1 MLLQMNKIKIVIAG
15 IGGVGG
21 YFGGLLAKAYA
32 GNYNIEI
39 YFVARG
45 SHLTEIKKDGLKVV
59 KGDITFTATPL
70 LATDD
75 VTEIGI
81 ADYILVCTKTY
92 DLDKI
97 CAQLAPAVGEQT
109 VILPLL
115 NGVEAVEKI
124 RNIFPQNLV
133 PAGCAYIVSAITA
146 PGLVE
151 NMGNRQEIYFGL
163 DNVREER
170 LEVLLDLLKSAGIEA
185 FLSEEIATLVWEK
198 LIFLSCIAT
207 ASSFYN
213 QTVGELLIENE
224 ASLYNFINE
233 SSAIAKAKNIHVNEE
248 VIDKAMAHYKLLPFN
263 ATSSMQ
269 RDFNCHKPHTE
280 LESIT
285 GYIVRQGK
293 KLNVPTPNFDEAYA
307 ALLKR

>member
-1 MLLQMNKIKIVIAG
+1 MNKVKIVIAG

-32 GNYNIEI
+32 GNDNIEI

-45 SHLTEIKKDGLKVV
+45 QHLTEINNNGLKVA
-59 KGDITFTATPL
+59 KGEITFTAKPF
-70 LATDD
+70 LATPD

-92 DLDKI
+92 DLEAI
-97 CAQLAPAVGEQT
+97 CAQIIPCVGNQT

-124 RNIFPQNLV
+124 RNTFPENLV
-133 PAGCAYIVSAITA
+133 PAGCAYIVSAITE
-146 PGLVE
+146 PGRVE

-163 DNVREER
+163 DDLQDQR
-170 LEVLLDLLKSAGIEA
+170 LETLLDLLKSAGIEA
-185 FLSEEIATLVWEK
+185 FLSEEISTLIWEK

-207 ASSFYN
+207 ASSYYN
-213 QTVGELLIENE
+213 QSVGELLVEHEE
-224 ASLYNFINE
+224 ALYNFINE
-233 SSAIAKAKNIHVNEE
+233 SSAIAKAKNIHVNKE
-248 VIDKAMAHYKLLPFN
+248 VIEKAMAHYRLLPYH

-269 RDFNCHKPHTE
+269 RDFSSKKPQTE

-285 GYIVRQGK
+285 GYMVRQGK
-293 KLNVPTPNFDEAYA
+293 KLKVNTPSFNEAYA